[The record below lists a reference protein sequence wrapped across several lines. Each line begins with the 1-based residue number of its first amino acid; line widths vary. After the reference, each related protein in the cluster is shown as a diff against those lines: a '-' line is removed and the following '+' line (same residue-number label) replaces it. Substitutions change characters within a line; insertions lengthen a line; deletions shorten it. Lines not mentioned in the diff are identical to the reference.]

1 MMNDNINI
9 INKNSDELVKLN
21 NNNKRVED
29 KMIENTFKK
38 AKDLKADIY
47 DTPQGL
53 TKGNTDTVE
62 AFINEEINIYE
73 DNSFNKNEK
82 EAYCKL
88 INKLLANDL
97 EAKEKLP
104 ISPKSNEI
112 FKKLKDGIIFGKL
125 INYAFPGTIDER
137 AINKDSNMT
146 ITDQLRNLS
155 LCINSAKSIGCIID
169 ITAEDI
175 LDEKKQKIIDL
186 LYQILKI
193 IVLKKFSLQYFPQL
207 LRLIEDKEEKEE
219 LLALGPEDFLIRW
232 FNFHLKKAR
241 HPKEVTNFSD
251 DVKDSEKYI
260 ILINQLERSCGT
272 SALGEGDLVK
282 RAGIVLN
289 NAQRIGAEIYIVSE
303 DISNADERLN
313 TLFIAV

>member
-1 MMNDNINI
+1 M
-9 INKNSDELVKLN
+9 
-21 NNNKRVED
+21 
-29 KMIENTFKK
+29 
-38 AKDLKADIY
+38 
-47 DTPQGL
+47 
-53 TKGNTDTVE
+53 
-62 AFINEEINIYE
+62 
-73 DNSFNKNEK
+73 
-82 EAYCKL
+82 
-88 INKLLANDL
+88 
-97 EAKEKLP
+97 
-104 ISPKSNEI
+104 
-112 FKKLKDGIIFGKL
+112 GKL
-125 INYAFPGTIDER
+125 INCAFPGTIDER

-146 ITDQLRNLS
+146 RTDQLRNLY

-175 LDEKKQKIIDL
+175 LDEKKQIILDL

-193 IVLKKFSLQYFPQL
+193 IVLKKVSLQYFPQL

-289 NAQRIGAEIYIVSE
+289 NAQKIGAEI
-303 DISNADERLN
+303 
-313 TLFIAV
+313 